1 VTGNVFD
8 VDTTNN
14 SVVASTTVYEAP
26 IVVSYPINV
35 NGKKVNNQTVA
46 TFTHASGVEPT
57 NAFVATIDWGDGNT
71 SVGSISLS
79 RSGAYSVQGSH
90 TYASGGAH
98 TVATSVV
105 EAGAEGN
112 SVHAMAL
119 VSNTPVGDTG
129 DNQPATIA
137 PPSQRV
143 APSGSP
149 AKLQPNAVDQALSIN
164 TPHRSALRKV
174 GASDAVVDDLFAQI

>member
-1 VTGNVFD
+1 MTGNVFD

-26 IVVSYPINV
+26 IVVPYPINV

-79 RSGAYSVQGSH
+79 RSGTYSVQGSH
-90 TYASGGAH
+90 TYASGGSH
-98 TVATSVV
+98 TVTTTVV
-105 EAGAEGN
+105 EA
-112 SVHAMAL
+112 
-119 VSNTPVGDTG
+119 
-129 DNQPATIA
+129 
-137 PPSQRV
+137 
-143 APSGSP
+143 SGGGGSM
-149 AKLQPNAVDQALSIN
+149 
-164 TPHRSALRKV
+164 SALAV
-174 GASDAVVDDLFAQI
+174 MSSDSASSRQSAILRRPCKARRILP